1 MRGAGIILLFGS
13 TIIGGAEFGVR
24 GGEEAT
30 DDGCRRWERFLSLD
44 IIQHVMMVK
53 RALRP

>member
-24 GGEEAT
+24 GGEEAI